1 VHEHE
6 DHPTHNNNNNN
17 NNNNN
22 KSSARDVRESA
33 HASARADT
41 ETVPVLP
48 PTIASPRVPQ
58 PSTREK
64 VLHPGIVDLDERAKE
79 LDNSGL
85 QVRAGYGAGGMS
97 ARDIDMRP
105 YPSLNRAPDV
115 LVESLERADLAHEVQ
130 RLRRQLDEHRRQA
143 AARESPEARMTWLE
157 GQVRRL
163 RQQLDSKGKALAA
176 SDAAVSSLEN
186 KVQRLQ
192 RQLRQAE
199 VHASRAEGVVSSRE
213 HDHEALE
220 LESEL
225 LRMEEA
231 LRVSKS
237 AALRSSKE
245 AERERAA
252 RVVVEQDLQAITM
265 SAPAEVPAKLLE
277 RIAHIEAELARERRA
292 RTDAETQ
299 VSSITASMVGEIE
312 EMSATRSGALAE
324 LRSAS
329 VSWSL

>member
-1 VHEHE
+1 VH
-6 DHPTHNNNNNN
+6 
-17 NNNNN
+17 
-22 KSSARDVRESA
+22 ESA
-33 HASARADT
+33 HASARDDT
-41 ETVPVLP
+41 ETVPVPVVLP
-48 PTIASPRVPQ
+48 PTMASPRVPQ
-58 PSTREK
+58 PSTRQK
-64 VLHPGIVDLDERAKE
+64 LQHPGIVDLDERAKE

-115 LVESLERADLAHEVQ
+115 LVESLQRADLAHEVQ

-143 AARESPEARMTWLE
+143 ATSESLEARMPWLE

-163 RQQLDSKGKALAA
+163 QQQLDTKGKALAA

-199 VHASRAEGVVSSRE
+199 AHAGRAEGGASSRE
-213 HDHEALE
+213 HDQEALE

-237 AALRSSKE
+237 AALRSAKE
-245 AERERAA
+245 AERPSGPLDGNSSGNGGSFSFSD
-252 RVVVEQDLQAITM
+252 EQPEGLRDGN
-265 SAPAEVPAKLLE
+265 SA
-277 RIAHIEAELARERRA
+277 
-292 RTDAETQ
+292 DG
-299 VSSITASMVGEIE
+299 SIPN
-312 EMSATRSGALAE
+312 R
-324 LRSAS
+324 
-329 VSWSL
+329 